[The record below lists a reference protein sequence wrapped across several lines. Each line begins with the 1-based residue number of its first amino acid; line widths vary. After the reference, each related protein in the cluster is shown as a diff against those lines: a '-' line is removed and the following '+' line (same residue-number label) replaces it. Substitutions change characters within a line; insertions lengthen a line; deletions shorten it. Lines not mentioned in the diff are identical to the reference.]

1 MCKAKALWNH
11 KHCLWFSFTKNSGQI
26 FTKFDHC
33 YKYIPIIL
41 QSISSRESTYHERM
55 KLYNKLFL
63 KRHASQES
71 SHCERTKRANKKNE
85 QVWCERKNYTRQ
97 DEILR

>member
-1 MCKAKALWNH
+1 MY
-11 KHCLWFSFTKNSGQI
+11 KNSGQI

-41 QSISSRESTYHERM
+41 QSISSRESTDHERM
-55 KLYNKLFL
+55 KLYNKPISKTPRFAREFAL
-63 KRHASQES
+63 
-71 SHCERTKRANKKNE
+71 RTNKKNE